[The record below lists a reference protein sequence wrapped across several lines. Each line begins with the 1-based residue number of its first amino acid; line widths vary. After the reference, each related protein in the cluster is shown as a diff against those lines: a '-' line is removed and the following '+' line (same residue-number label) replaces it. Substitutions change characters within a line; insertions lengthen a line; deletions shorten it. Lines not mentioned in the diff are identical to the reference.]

1 MSEEL
6 TVTQVSAADRA
17 DCLELT
23 TRLGWNQLDA
33 DWKLFTECGTAL
45 AMRCDGRIVGTAA
58 AIGWEKRL
66 AWIGLVLTVPEM
78 RGRSIATTLM
88 KALIERY
95 ADHRT
100 IKLDASAMGAPV
112 YRKLG
117 FRDERRIIRLSLKQP
132 LEPAPERL
140 HWEPMTGAV
149 LPEVIK
155 LEAGFTG
162 MARPELYSYY
172 LASYPALAQV
182 GRDATGAVAAWTLG
196 RDGRIFR
203 QAGALGAV
211 DDDAALEAVRPF
223 HAISPGTAIQL
234 DIPEDRTAFLAALAA
249 LGFQTERDFLR
260 MALGEDCGDWSDRRT
275 YAVFGP
281 EMG

>member
-6 TVTQVSAADRA
+6 TVTQVSDADRA

-33 DWKLFTECGTAL
+33 DWRLFVEHGTAL

-132 LEPAPERL
+132 LRPVAERL
-140 HWEPMTGAV
+140 RWEPMTETM
-149 LPEVIK
+149 LPEVMT

-162 MARPELYSYY
+162 MARPELYRYY
-172 LASYPALAQV
+172 LANYPGLARV
-182 GRDATGAVAAWTLG
+182 GRDAAGKVASWTLG

-211 DDDAALEAVRPF
+211 DDAAALEAVRHF
-223 HAISPGTAIQL
+223 HALSPATAIQL
-234 DIPEDRTAFLAALAA
+234 DIPEDRTAFLAELAA

-260 MALGEDCGDWSDRRT
+260 MTLGEDCGDWSDRRA